1 MTKGIQ
7 PSFVG
12 GELAPSLH
20 ARVDLSKYTTGL
32 ATAYNVFIRAHGG
45 ASNRAGTQFIAE
57 VKDSSKAV
65 RLLPFEFN
73 TEQTYAL
80 EMGDTYMRVHKNA
93 GQVLEATKTI
103 TGATQANP
111 CVVTASSHGYENGD
125 EVYITA
131 VVGMAELNGKNY
143 KIAGKTTHTF
153 QLQTLAGVN
162 INSTGY
168 TAYGSAGTA
177 ARVHTV
183 TTTYAEADLFDLK
196 KTQSA
201 DVMTICHPSYAVR
214 DLTRTAHTTWTLTEK
229 TFRPDQT
236 HPTGV
241 SVSASTTGS
250 VTDRYAVTAYNDEDG
265 EESLVGVGATKS
277 ISAITAANPAAV
289 TTATHGFVTGD
300 KVLLQGIVGMTELND
315 RRFTITK
322 TSGTAF
328 TLDDEDST
336 NYTAYASGG
345 TAALEFVE
353 LTNSNSTRD
362 NSVSWTAA
370 SGAAKYNIYRSVNG
384 VYGFIGASETTS
396 FKDENISPDTTDT
409 PPKQRDPFRGADNY
423 PSTVTYYEQR
433 MVFANTN
440 TKPQTIYFSQSA
452 NYNNLTFSSPR
463 KDDDSITRTIAA
475 RQVNE
480 VRHLVPLSDLIVL
493 TSGGEWRV
501 SAGQNEV
508 LTPTSVIVKPQEFR
522 GSSKVEPITIGSTV
536 LYVQEQGSTIRD
548 LAYKL
553 DTDGY
558 SGTDLGVLSNHLF
571 EGYTIV
577 DWAYQETPFS
587 VVWAVRSD
595 GVLLGLTYLREHEVW
610 AWHRHEIAGTFG
622 STSHAIVESVCSIA
636 EGTEDAVYLVVK
648 RTIGGATK
656 RYIERLH
663 TREFTAVEDAFFV
676 DSGLTLDSPI
686 AVTGATQANPCVIT
700 TGSPHGLSAGDI
712 VDIEGVAGM
721 TELNKNGWVV
731 GTVGSSTTFNLQDS
745 NSDNINSSAYTAYI
759 SGGNVREAVTSITG
773 LDHLEGQA
781 VAVLANGYVV
791 DGLTV
796 SSGAITLPNAASRV
810 HVGLGYTADIET
822 LNPEISSTEMAT
834 AQGSKKRVST
844 VTVRVEDTRGISI
857 GPDSSRL
864 VEMKQGLN
872 TLTTGDLSMSI
883 KPVWNTNGRVFIR
896 QSNPL
901 PMTILAVVPD
911 ITIGS

>member
-32 ATAYNVFIRAHGG
+32 ATAFNVFIRAHGG

-65 RLLPFEFN
+65 RLVAFEFN

-80 EMGDTYMRVHKNA
+80 EMGDEYMRIHKDA
-93 GQVLEATKTI
+93 GQVLEAAKTI
-103 TGATQANP
+103 SGATQANP
-111 CVVTASSHGYENGD
+111 CVVTASSHGYSDGD
-125 EVYITA
+125 EVYIIG
-131 VVGMAELNGKNY
+131 VVGMTELNGKNF

-162 INSTGY
+162 VNSSAF

-183 TTTYAEADLFDLK
+183 TTTYAEEDLFDLK
-196 KTQSA
+196 RTQSA

-214 DLTRTAHTTWTLTEK
+214 DLTRSAHTTWTLTEK
-229 TFRPDQT
+229 TFKPDQT

-241 SVSASTTGS
+241 SVSAGTTGS
-250 VTDRYAVTAYNDEDG
+250 VTDRYAVTAFNDEDG
-265 EESLVGVGATKS
+265 EESLVGVGATKN
-277 ISAITAANPAAV
+277 ISAITKANPAAV

-300 KVLLQGIVGMTELND
+300 KVLLQGIAGMTELND

-328 TLDDEDST
+328 TLDGEDST
-336 NYTAYASGG
+336 NYTTYTSGG
-345 TAALEFVE
+345 SAALEFVE

-362 NSVSWTAA
+362 NTVSWTAVT
-370 SGAAKYNIYRSVNG
+370 GGDKYNVYRSVNG
-384 VYGFIGASETTS
+384 VYGFIGASETAQFVDT
-396 FKDENISPDTTDT
+396 NIEPDTTDT
-409 PPKQRDPFRGADNY
+409 PPKQRNPFRGTNNF

-440 TKPQTIYFSQSA
+440 LKPQTIFFSQSA

-480 VRHLVPLSDLIVL
+480 IRHLVPLSDLIVL

-501 SAGQNEV
+501 SAGTNEV

-558 SGTDLGVLSNHLF
+558 TGTDLGVLANHLF
-571 EGYTIV
+571 EGFTIV
-577 DWAYQETPFS
+577 DWCYQETPFS
-587 VVWAVRSD
+587 VVWTVRSD

-622 STSHAIVESVCSIA
+622 STNHAIVESVCSIA
-636 EGTEDAVYLVVK
+636 EGNEDAVYMVVK

-663 TREFTAVEDAFFV
+663 TREFKSVEDAFFV
-676 DSGLTLDSPI
+676 DSGLTLDSPV
-686 AVTGATQANPCVIT
+686 AVTGATQANPCVVT
-700 TGSPHGLSAGDI
+700 TGSPHGLSAGEI
-712 VDIEGVAGM
+712 VDIESVAGM
-721 TELNKNGWVV
+721 TDLNKNGWVV
-731 GTVGSSTTFNLQDS
+731 GTVGSTTTFNLKDS
-745 NSDNINSSAYTAYI
+745 NGTDVNSSTFAAYI
-759 SGGNVREAVTSITG
+759 SGGNVREAVTTITG

-781 VAVLANGYVV
+781 VAVLANGFVV
-791 DGLTV
+791 NNLTV

-822 LNPEISSTEMAT
+822 LNPEISNTSIAT

-844 VTVRVEDTRGISI
+844 VTIRVENTRGVSI
-857 GPDSSRL
+857 GPDNTRL